1 MKQTLHTSRR
11 AFKLAL
17 LCLMAFVTWGGNYCI
32 AQETAYKTLSFPD
45 GNSKRVQSYTD
56 TWSATISGFT
66 WEIVKFNNNNSGW
79 KFIRAGSKKNASV
92 AKIKNE
98 TPFDRAIGKV
108 VVDIAEIENTQ
119 IKNINSIKFEVSSDG
134 FQTIDQTITI
144 TSDFNNIEKH
154 TFVVSNPRVGQ
165 YFRLTFDLKQ
175 GSGNGFVQINKVEYY
190 EDASNKTATSLS
202 FDAPSYTISK
212 DQTLQQ
218 RPTLKADEQTLSGK
232 TITWSS
238 DNEKVATVDVAT
250 GIVTGVG
257 LGKAKITAKFAGDDE
272 YKSSTASYEIIVKG
286 APALSF
292 PEASYNIFANDKF
305 AAPKLT
311 KSPAD
316 VVVTYSSS
324 DEKVATV
331 EASTG
336 EVTIVGAGTAKIT
349 ATSQVTDV
357 YEEAQ
362 ASYDLVVTKF
372 TPKLSFP
379 QTSYTIEMGDAFSA
393 PKLGGLPEGVTPVYT
408 SSKEEVATVDE
419 ATGKVNIVG
428 VGTTTITVTSPE
440 TGIYEGATASYVLT
454 VNRATT
460 RKVTFDFANQV
471 DVSNIE
477 EDGVCLKFEKAGSQ
491 NEPYWNASGHIR
503 FYKLSVITITANSNI
518 KNVKF
523 EFVGADKIKSAVTNP
538 GNYAANVWNFSDV
551 KAKTGTLKNNGSV
564 AKIKKII
571 VTTELPT
578 SVGTITIAT
587 PEGFGTYYNSN
598 SYILPEGLTAFGY
611 TKANTDGTLVKT
623 EEFTGGDVVPANAA
637 LVVKGNEGDYECYAT
652 DQVATKTLEGNL
664 LKGVAKATTVE
675 KAEGF
680 KRYVL
685 TTVNNV
691 LGFYRTKSGNIK
703 VPANRAYLELTEA
716 QAQAVSFFQL
726 DGETTG
732 IENATATTKEAP
744 KAIYT
749 LSGVRLK
756 ATTTQGLPAGAYVV
770 NGKVVIVK

>member
-1 MKQTLHTSRR
+1 
-11 AFKLAL
+11 
-17 LCLMAFVTWGGNYCI
+17 MAFVTWGGNYCI

-45 GNSKRVQSYTD
+45 GNSKGVNLYTE

-66 WEIVKFNNNNSGW
+66 WEIANFNNNSNAW
-79 KFIRAGSKKNASV
+79 TFIKAGRQKYASV
-92 AKIKNE
+92 ATIDNT
-98 TPFDRAIGKV
+98 TPFDKAIGKIV
-108 VVDIAEIENTQ
+108 VEVKDDVDAGLV
-119 IKNINSIKFEVSSDG
+119 NSICLQVASDAGFSNVIETVELKSYKKTDFVFNVSAP
-134 FQTIDQTITI
+134 QA
-144 TSDFNNIEKH
+144 NL
-154 TFVVSNPRVGQ
+154 
-165 YFRLTFDLKQ
+165 YYRLKFDLKK
-175 GSGNGFVQINKVEYY
+175 GSTKSKKNGFVQVNKVEYY

-202 FDAPSYTISK
+202 FDAPSYEISK

-218 RPTLKADEQTLSGK
+218 LPTLKAGEQTLFGK

-238 DNEKVATVDVAT
+238 DNKDVATVDANGT
-250 GIVTGVG
+250 VTGVG
-257 LGKAKITAKFAGDDE
+257 LGKANITAKFAGDDT
-272 YKSSTASYEIIVKG
+272 YKTSTASYEIKVKG
-286 APALSF
+286 APELSF
-292 PEASYNIFANDKF
+292 PEPSYNIIANEPF

-331 EASTG
+331 EPSTG
-336 EVTIVGAGTAKIT
+336 EVSIVGAGTAKIT

-357 YEEAQ
+357 YEVAS

-372 TPKLSFP
+372 TPALSFP
-379 QTSYTIEMGDAFSA
+379 QTSYTIKMGDAFA
-393 PKLGGLPEGVTPVYT
+393 PKLEGLPEGVTPAYT
-408 SSKEEVATVDE
+408 SSNEEVATVDA
-419 ATGKVNIVG
+419 ATGEVKVVG
-428 VGTTTITVTSPE
+428 VGTTTITVTSPN
-440 TGIYEGATASYVLT
+440 TDIYKEATASYELT
-454 VNRATT
+454 VKLATSKEVT
-460 RKVTFDFANQV
+460 IDFSTFGYTNLQKVTE
-471 DVSNIE
+471 VSQDGITMTIAKGSGMTDPQWIE
-477 EDGVCLKFEKAGSQ
+477 NGKTL
-491 NEPYWNASGHIR
+491 R
-503 FYKLSVITITANSNI
+503 FYDKNTLKIASKNRI
-518 KNVKF
+518 KKVHFFFYTK
-523 EFVGADKIKSAVTNP
+523 KSEVSETNP
-538 GNYAANVWNFSDV
+538 TYDAGDFQFLDAGKNEGELDLSACNTKEVILTFSGKV
-551 KAKTGTLKNNGSV
+551 FYTKMV
-564 AKIKKII
+564 
-571 VTTELPT
+571 VTTDV

-611 TKANTDGTLVKT
+611 KEASADGTLVKT
-623 EEFTGGDVVPANAA
+623 EEFTGGEVVPAGAA
-637 LVVKGNEGDYECYAT
+637 LVVKGNTGDYECYAT
-652 DQVATKTLEGNL
+652 DQVATKTLNGNL

-675 KAEGF
+675 KKEGF

-756 ATTTQGLPAGAYVV
+756 ATTTKGLPAGAYVV

>member
-1 MKQTLHTSRR
+1 
-11 AFKLAL
+11 
-17 LCLMAFVTWGGNYCI
+17 MAFVTWGGNYCI
-32 AQETAYKTLSFPD
+32 AQEVTLDFTQNGWKLPAKADNKTEGKYTYDGITISFDVPENFYFNSVQGSNYLMLKSTKTAVGKLTLPAFNFAVEKIEVVGNSGASGKTMENIYVGNTAVSTAKKGSDKTNAFLIDKQYQAAGTIYTLQVSAANAQITYIKIYKRAVDLTATTLTLSAIP
-45 GNSKRVQSYTD
+45 TEP
-56 TWSATISGFT
+56 I
-66 WEIVKFNNNNSGW
+66 
-79 KFIRAGSKKNASV
+79 
-92 AKIKNE
+92 
-98 TPFDRAIGKV
+98 AIGG
-108 VVDIAEIENTQ
+108 T
-119 IKNINSIKFEVSSDG
+119 FSS
-134 FQTIDQTITI
+134 T
-144 TSDFNNIEKH
+144 
-154 TFVVSNPRVGQ
+154 
-165 YFRLTFDLKQ
+165 
-175 GSGNGFVQINKVEYY
+175 
-190 EDASNKTATSLS
+190 
-202 FDAPSYTISK
+202 
-212 DQTLQQ
+212 
-218 RPTLKADEQTLSGK
+218 PTLKAGEQTLSNK

-238 DNEKVATVDVAT
+238 DNKDVATVDANGT
-250 GIVTGVG
+250 VTGVG
-257 LGKAKITAKFAGDDE
+257 LGKAKITATFAGDE
-272 YKSSTASYEIIVKG
+272 VYEGSTASYEIKVKG
-286 APALSF
+286 APELSF
-292 PEASYNIFANDKF
+292 PQTSYDIFAN
-305 AAPKLT
+305 APFTAPELT

-324 DEKVATV
+324 NDKVAIV
-331 EASTG
+331 DASTG

-372 TPKLSFP
+372 TPALSFP

-408 SSKEEVATVDE
+408 SSKEEVATVDK
-419 ATGKVNIVG
+419 ATGEIKIVG
-428 VGTTTITVTSPE
+428 VGTTTITVTSPN
-440 TGIYEGATASYVLT
+440 TDIYEGATASYELT

-460 RKVTFDFANQV
+460 RKVTFDFTNQV

-477 EDGVCLKFEKAGSQ
+477 EGGVCLKFEKAGSQ
-491 NEPYWNASGHIR
+491 YEPYWHSDKHIR
-503 FYKLSVITITANSNI
+503 FYKQNVMTITANSNI
-518 KNVKF
+518 KNVVF
-523 EFVGADKIKSAVTNP
+523 EFVGSKNIKSAVVNP
-538 GNYAANVWNFSDV
+538 GNYVTNVWNFSDV
-551 KAKTGTLKNNGSV
+551 KAKTGTLKNSGNV
-564 AKIKKII
+564 AQIKKII

-578 SVGTITIAT
+578 SVGTITIAA

-611 TKANTDGTLVKT
+611 KEANTDGTLVKT

-675 KAEGF
+675 KVEGF

-685 TTVNNV
+685 TTVNGV

-703 VPANRAYLELTEA
+703 MPANRAYLELTEA

-732 IENATATTKEAP
+732 IENATAITKEAP